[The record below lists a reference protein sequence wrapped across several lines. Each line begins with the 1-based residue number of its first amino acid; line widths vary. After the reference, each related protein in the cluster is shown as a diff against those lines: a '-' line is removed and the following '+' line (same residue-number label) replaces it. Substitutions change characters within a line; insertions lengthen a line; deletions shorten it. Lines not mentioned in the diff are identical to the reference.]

1 MKARRSIRSKSVPTD
16 QGPKKSFL
24 TSISRRFS
32 LSAIRRPSS
41 QRLSDDEDRVIQ
53 EQPQAAL
60 QEVIPY
66 TTSHKGMTNT
76 FTQPE
81 SPSTASRISR
91 RASRFWSASSAN
103 YFEDNTPAQA
113 SSPPGYEGAAYVP
126 RHAAADFSKT
136 ASNRLTVMVEAD
148 ETTLCSFNCS
158 PSGNRITAVEDD
170 EQSEEG
176 ASHHRQ
182 QALAALTARSRSI
195 AASSD
200 GDRDG
205 NNDYTVF
212 LAQAAADQETRAR
225 RSAAAWAE
233 LEHRTTHISH
243 RTSGADPLI
252 SRQSRGQSAY
262 LGVHGSVSGP
272 SRPVSSIAISIAE
285 YIRPSQIGRAW

>member
-1 MKARRSIRSKSVPTD
+1 MKPRRSIRSKSVPTD
-16 QGPKKSFL
+16 QSPKKSFL
-24 TSISRRFS
+24 TNISRRFS

-53 EQPQAAL
+53 EQPQAAF
-60 QEVIPY
+60 QE
-66 TTSHKGMTNT
+66 
-76 FTQPE
+76 PE
-81 SPSTASRISR
+81 SPPTTASRISR

-212 LAQAAADQETRAR
+212 LEQAAADQETRAR

-252 SRQSRGQSAY
+252 TRQSRGQSAY
-262 LGVHGSVSGP
+262 LGVHGSVSGS

-285 YIRPSQIGRAW
+285 YIRPSHVGRAW

>member
-1 MKARRSIRSKSVPTD
+1 MKPRRSIRSKSVPTD
-16 QGPKKSFL
+16 QSPKKSFL
-24 TSISRRFS
+24 TSMSRRFS

-60 QEVIPY
+60 QE
-66 TTSHKGMTNT
+66 
-76 FTQPE
+76 PE
-81 SPSTASRISR
+81 SPTTASRISR

-136 ASNRLTVMVEAD
+136 TSNRLTVMVEAD

-176 ASHHRQ
+176 ASHHHQ

-233 LEHRTTHISH
+233 LEHRTTHVSH

-262 LGVHGSVSGP
+262 LGVHGSVSGS

>member
-1 MKARRSIRSKSVPTD
+1 MKPRRSIRSKSVPTE
-16 QGPKKSFL
+16 QSPKKSFL

-32 LSAIRRPSS
+32 LTAILRPSS
-41 QRLSDDEDRVIQ
+41 RRLSDDEDGVIQ
-53 EQPQAAL
+53 GQPQATL
-60 QEVIPY
+60 QE
-66 TTSHKGMTNT
+66 
-76 FTQPE
+76 PE
-81 SPSTASRISR
+81 SPTTASRISR
-91 RASRFWSASSAN
+91 RASRFWSVSSAN

-136 ASNRLTVMVEAD
+136 ASNRLTVMIEAD
-148 ETTLCSFNCS
+148 ETTLCSYNCA

-170 EQSEEG
+170 DEQSEEG
-176 ASHHRQ
+176 ASHHHQ

-200 GDRDG
+200 GDREG
-205 NNDYTVF
+205 SSDYTLF
-212 LAQAAADQETRAR
+212 LAQAAADQGTRAR

-233 LEHRTTHISH
+233 LEHRTTTH

-262 LGVHGSVSGP
+262 LGVRGSVSGS

-285 YIRPSQIGRAW
+285 YIRPSHVGRAW

>member
-1 MKARRSIRSKSVPTD
+1 MKPRRSIRSKSVPTE
-16 QGPKKSFL
+16 QSPRKSSFL

-32 LSAIRRPSS
+32 LSSIRRPSS

-53 EQPQAAL
+53 EQPQATF
-60 QEVIPY
+60 QE
-66 TTSHKGMTNT
+66 
-76 FTQPE
+76 PE
-81 SPSTASRISR
+81 SPTTTSRISR

-136 ASNRLTVMVEAD
+136 ASNRLTVMIEAD
-148 ETTLCSFNCS
+148 ETTLCSFNCE
-158 PSGNRITAVEDD
+158 PNGNRIAAVEED

-200 GDRDG
+200 GD
-205 NNDYTVF
+205 NDYTVF
-212 LAQAAADQETRAR
+212 LAQAAADQETRSR

-233 LEHRTTHISH
+233 LEHRTTYN

-262 LGVHGSVSGP
+262 LGVHGSVSG
-272 SRPVSSIAISIAE
+272 SSWPVSSIAISIAE
-285 YIRPSQIGRAW
+285 YIRPSHVGRAW

>member
-1 MKARRSIRSKSVPTD
+1 MKPRRSIRSKSVPTD
-16 QGPKKSFL
+16 QTPRKSSFL
-24 TSISRRFS
+24 ISISRRFS
-32 LSAIRRPSS
+32 LSSIRRPNS

-53 EQPQAAL
+53 EQPQVAF
-60 QEVIPY
+60 QE
-66 TTSHKGMTNT
+66 
-76 FTQPE
+76 PE
-81 SPSTASRISR
+81 SPNTASRISR

-113 SSPPGYEGAAYVP
+113 SSPAGYEGAAYVP

-136 ASNRLTVMVEAD
+136 ASNRLTVMIEAD
-148 ETTLCSFNCS
+148 ETTLCSFNCA

-170 EQSEEG
+170 ELSEEG

-200 GDRDG
+200 GD
-205 NNDYTVF
+205 NDYSLF

-252 SRQSRGQSAY
+252 TRQSRGQSAC
-262 LGVHGSVSGP
+262 LGVRGSVSES

-285 YIRPSQIGRAW
+285 YIRPSHVGRAW

>member
-1 MKARRSIRSKSVPTD
+1 MKPRRSIRSKSVPTD
-16 QGPKKSFL
+16 QSPKKSFL

-41 QRLSDDEDRVIQ
+41 QRLSDDEDRAIQ

-60 QEVIPY
+60 QE
-66 TTSHKGMTNT
+66 
-76 FTQPE
+76 PE
-81 SPSTASRISR
+81 SPTTASRISR

-205 NNDYTVF
+205 NNDYTLF
-212 LAQAAADQETRAR
+212 LAQAAAGQETRAR
-225 RSAAAWAE
+225 SSAAAWAE

-252 SRQSRGQSAY
+252 TRQSRGQSAY
-262 LGVHGSVSGP
+262 LGVHGGVSGS

-285 YIRPSQIGRAW
+285 YIRPSHVGRAW

>member
-1 MKARRSIRSKSVPTD
+1 MKPRRSIRSKSVPTA
-16 QGPKKSFL
+16 QSPRKSFL

-32 LSAIRRPSS
+32 LNAILRPSS
-41 QRLSDDEDRVIQ
+41 QRLSDEEDRGGVQ
-53 EQPQAAL
+53 QQPQATI
-60 QEVIPY
+60 QEVK
-66 TTSHKGMTNT
+66 TSPPTPKDMADT
-76 FTQPE
+76 FKQPE
-81 SPSTASRISR
+81 SPTTASRISR

-113 SSPPGYEGAAYVP
+113 SSPPGYEGTAYVP

-148 ETTLCSFNCS
+148 ETTLCSFNCA
-158 PSGNRITAVEDD
+158 PNGNRITVIDDD
-170 EQSEEG
+170 EESEEGG
-176 ASHHRQ
+176 ASHHHQ

-195 AASSD
+195 SD

-205 NNDYTVF
+205 TNDYSLF

-233 LEHRTTHISH
+233 LEHRTTTHH
-243 RTSGADPLI
+243 RTSGADPLL

-262 LGVHGSVSGP
+262 LGVPGSVSGS

-285 YIRPSQIGRAW
+285 YIRPSHVGRAW

>member
-1 MKARRSIRSKSVPTD
+1 MKPRRSIRSKSVPTD
-16 QGPKKSFL
+16 QSPKKSFL

-60 QEVIPY
+60 QE
-66 TTSHKGMTNT
+66 
-76 FTQPE
+76 PE
-81 SPSTASRISR
+81 SPTTASRISR

-176 ASHHRQ
+176 ASHHHQ

-205 NNDYTVF
+205 NNDYTLF
-212 LAQAAADQETRAR
+212 LAQAAAGQETRAR
-225 RSAAAWAE
+225 SSAAAWAE
-233 LEHRTTHISH
+233 LEHRTTHIGH

-252 SRQSRGQSAY
+252 TRQSRGQSAY
-262 LGVHGSVSGP
+262 LGVHGSVSGS

-285 YIRPSQIGRAW
+285 YIRPSHVGRAW

>member
-1 MKARRSIRSKSVPTD
+1 MKPRRSIRSKSVPTD
-16 QGPKKSFL
+16 QSPKKSFL

-32 LSAIRRPSS
+32 LSSIRRPSS

-53 EQPQAAL
+53 EQPQATF
-60 QEVIPY
+60 QE
-66 TTSHKGMTNT
+66 
-76 FTQPE
+76 PE
-81 SPSTASRISR
+81 SPTTASRISR

-136 ASNRLTVMVEAD
+136 ASNRLTVMMEAD
-148 ETTLCSFNCS
+148 ETTLCSFNCE
-158 PSGNRITAVEDD
+158 PSGNRIAAVEDD

-200 GDRDG
+200 GD
-205 NNDYTVF
+205 NDYTLF
-212 LAQAAADQETRAR
+212 LAQAAADQETRSR

-233 LEHRTTHISH
+233 LEHRTAYN

-262 LGVHGSVSGP
+262 LGVHGSVSGS

-285 YIRPSQIGRAW
+285 YIRPSHVGRAW

>member
-53 EQPQAAL
+53 EQPQASS
-60 QEVIPY
+60 QE
-66 TTSHKGMTNT
+66 
-76 FTQPE
+76 PE

-272 SRPVSSIAISIAE
+272 SRPVSSIAISIVE

>member
-1 MKARRSIRSKSVPTD
+1 MKPRRSIRSKSVPTD
-16 QGPKKSFL
+16 QTPRKSSFL
-24 TSISRRFS
+24 ISISRRFS
-32 LSAIRRPSS
+32 LSSIRRPSS

-53 EQPQAAL
+53 EQPQVAF
-60 QEVIPY
+60 QEVTPY
-66 TTSHKGMTNT
+66 TTSHKGIINT

-81 SPSTASRISR
+81 SPNTASRISR

-136 ASNRLTVMVEAD
+136 ASNRLTVMIEAD
-148 ETTLCSFNCS
+148 ETTLCSFNCA

-170 EQSEEG
+170 ELSEEG

-200 GDRDG
+200 GD
-205 NNDYTVF
+205 NDYSLF

-252 SRQSRGQSAY
+252 TRQSRGQSAC
-262 LGVHGSVSGP
+262 LGVRGSVSES

-285 YIRPSQIGRAW
+285 YIRPSHVGRAW

>member
-1 MKARRSIRSKSVPTD
+1 MKPRRSIRSKSVPTD
-16 QGPKKSFL
+16 QSPKKSFL

-41 QRLSDDEDRVIQ
+41 QRLSDDEDRVVQ

-60 QEVIPY
+60 QE
-66 TTSHKGMTNT
+66 
-76 FTQPE
+76 PE
-81 SPSTASRISR
+81 SPTTASRISR

-136 ASNRLTVMVEAD
+136 ASNRLTLMVEAD

-212 LAQAAADQETRAR
+212 LEQAAADQETRAR

-252 SRQSRGQSAY
+252 TRQSRGQSAY
-262 LGVHGSVSGP
+262 LGVHGSVSGS

-285 YIRPSQIGRAW
+285 YIRPSHVGRAW